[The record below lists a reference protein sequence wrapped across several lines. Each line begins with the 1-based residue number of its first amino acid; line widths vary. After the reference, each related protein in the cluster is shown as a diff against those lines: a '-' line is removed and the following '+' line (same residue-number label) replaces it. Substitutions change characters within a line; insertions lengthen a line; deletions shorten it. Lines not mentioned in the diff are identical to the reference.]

1 MPFRK
6 KLILAVAIGLV
17 LFVLVLGAAYRYITT
32 GGLIAR
38 QEPPAVEASVT
49 RWALRASV
57 PESAKKLQNP
67 LAADNAASVT
77 VSAGLELYKQ
87 KCAVCHG
94 SDGSGKTEAGGGLY
108 PPPLDLR
115 GPEVKNATDG
125 EVFYFIRNG
134 IRNTAM
140 PGWQMPDQ
148 DTWRLV
154 VFIRNLPRVA
164 SLLARIPASAAASPL
179 SASYAG
185 SASCKTCHSQIYE
198 RWQKTLMANVV
209 RDPREHPDAIIPDL
223 SKPDPLVT
231 FSKDDIAFVYGSKW
245 KQRYFKKVGDDFFP
259 LPAQWDVTHKIWRA
273 YNVKPGTDWWTLYYP
288 ADNMHRP
295 TGPTCDGCHSVNYDV
310 TTKKATEWNVGCEK
324 CHGPGSEHVKQ
335 PSPGNIV
342 NPASLNYVDATNTC
356 IQCHSQGQRLVPPSV
371 GNAYDWPVGF
381 HMGKRLDD
389 FWKLEDHKLGDTT
402 FTHFTDGTG
411 HKNRMQGNDFVTSLM
426 YARGVSCFSCHDAHG
441 TENNALLR
449 KPANVLCLDC
459 HGPNSPNGP
468 HAPTIEQHTHHK
480 AGSEGNECISCHMPK
495 VQQTI
500 ADVNVR
506 SHTFR
511 FVTPA
516 MSDALKIPNACNVC
530 HADKSTA
537 WSMTALKTW
546 ADRSPWRMAE

>member
-1 MPFRK
+1 MRNNSEVEMSFRK
-6 KLILAVAIGLV
+6 KVTLAVAIVLV
-17 LFVLVLGAAYRYITT
+17 LFVLALGAAYTIHHD
-32 GGLIAR
+32 GGLDSAAKAAGCGSERHAGGLYAR
-38 QEPPAVEASVT
+38 AFLNRRRNYRIRWRPTMPPA
-49 RWALRASV
+49 
-57 PESAKKLQNP
+57 P
-67 LAADNAASVT
+67 D

-87 KCAVCHG
+87 KCETCHG
-94 SDGSGKTEAGGGLY
+94 YDGSGKTEAGGGLVSTA
-108 PPPLDLR
+108 PRSSRSGGQECDGWGSVLLHPERHTEHRHARLANAGSRHLAAGRFHSKSAKGCLTLGPHTGRSR
-115 GPEVKNATDG
+115 G
-125 EVFYFIRNG
+125 F
-134 IRNTAM
+134 
-140 PGWQMPDQ
+140 
-148 DTWRLV
+148 
-154 VFIRNLPRVA
+154 
-164 SLLARIPASAAASPL
+164 PL
-179 SASYAG
+179 SASYVG

-273 YNVKPGTDWWTLYYP
+273 YNVKPGTDWWTPYYP

-310 TTKKATEWNVGCEK
+310 TTKKVTEWNVGCEK

-335 PSPGNIV
+335 PSPANIV

-389 FWKLEDHKLGDTT
+389 FWKLEDHKLGETT
-402 FTHFTDGTG
+402 FTHFADGTA

-441 TENNALLR
+441 TENNALLAEAGQCSMPR
-449 KPANVLCLDC
+449 LSRPDLAERPSRADDRATHPSQSGQPGQRVHRL
-459 HGPNSPNGP
+459 P
-468 HAPTIEQHTHHK
+468 HAEDPTDDRRRERAEPHVSVRH
-480 AGSEGNECISCHMPK
+480 SGNDL
-495 VQQTI
+495 T
-500 ADVNVR
+500 
-506 SHTFR
+506 
-511 FVTPA
+511 
-516 MSDALKIPNACNVC
+516 L
-530 HADKSTA
+530 
-537 WSMTALKTW
+537 
-546 ADRSPWRMAE
+546 